1 MKFSKRS
8 FIMGNVFMIF
18 AILSICSNSF
28 GQTSISKN
36 KKQVEKI
43 ISLYEANNFQGVRLC
58 RLKRNNYLVCCIEIQ
73 KTLSSDLDRL
83 AMIQAQRAVN
93 EFLNGTNVSSVSST
107 ILEENS
113 SSNTKSNETES
124 ITNSNK
130 EYTLKM
136 IDKINTNSSG
146 FVSGIESVYS
156 REIQGNSKKLYVF
169 VKEIL

>member
-1 MKFSKRS
+1 
-8 FIMGNVFMIF
+8 MGNVLMIF
-18 AILSICSNSF
+18 TLFSICFNSF
-28 GQTSISKN
+28 GQASISKN

-58 RLKRNNYLVCCIEIQ
+58 RLKRNNYLICCIEIQ
-73 KTLSSDLDRL
+73 KNLSSDLDRL
-83 AMIQAQRAVN
+83 AMVQAQRAIN
-93 EFLNGTNVSSVSST
+93 EFLNGSNVSSVSSL
-107 ILEENS
+107 ILEENT
-113 SSNTKSNETES
+113 SSNVKSNDTES

-136 IDKINTNSSG
+136 IDKINSNSSG

-156 REIQGNSKKLYVF
+156 REIQGNTKKLYVF